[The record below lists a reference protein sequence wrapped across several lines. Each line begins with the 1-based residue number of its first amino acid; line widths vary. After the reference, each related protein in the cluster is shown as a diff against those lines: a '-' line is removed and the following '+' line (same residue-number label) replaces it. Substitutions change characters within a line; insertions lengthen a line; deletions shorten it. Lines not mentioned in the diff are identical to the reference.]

1 MGKKGDTVVKDAL
14 IVRAIIG
21 VIMSIVKT
29 QNRLDWIRPKMVVIE
44 HHSQHTLCRSRCK
57 INSSAHLLLFM

>member
-1 MGKKGDTVVKDAL
+1 MVKKADTVVKDAL

-29 QNRLDWIRPKMVVIE
+29 RNRLDWIGPKMVVIE
-44 HHSQHTLCRSRCK
+44 PHSQHTL
-57 INSSAHLLLFM
+57 